1 MVRGSIS
8 CLKEG
13 DYRGLLKQGAER
25 ETDSAGRR
33 DMHTRRANKG
43 WPFRAMFFLNF
54 GIQGRGGEAVILQTL
69 NRASGQWIS

>member
-1 MVRGSIS
+1 
-8 CLKEG
+8 
-13 DYRGLLKQGAER
+13 
-25 ETDSAGRR
+25 
-33 DMHTRRANKG
+33 MHTRRANKG